1 MESNAGRA
9 IRTMRLIEHGEGEPA
24 IVHRLGS
31 RAPFLVVCDH
41 AGRAVPRALGD
52 MGVPPA
58 GWERHIAWDI
68 GGAALADSLG
78 EAWGAAVI
86 KQRWSR
92 LVIDCNRAP
101 SRPDAIPEVSDGQ
114 PVPANVGLSAEARAA
129 RVAEVHAPYHAAIA
143 AELDARAAAGTPT
156 LLVLVHSFTP
166 RMAGFDRPWTF
177 GVLHAGDSPV
187 SHAALELLR
196 REPGEVVGDNEPYA
210 MDLIDYTA
218 PTHATARGLDYLEL
232 EVRQDLIA
240 DHAGVARVSEI
251 LARVV
256 PAAAELAASR
266 QPAPTASR

>member
-1 MESNAGRA
+1 
-9 IRTMRLIEHGEGEPA
+9 MRLIRPDEGEPA

-41 AGRAVPRALGD
+41 AGRTVPRSLGD
-52 MGVPPA
+52 MGVPPQ

-68 GGAALADSLG
+68 GAAALAGALG

-86 KQRWSR
+86 AQRWSR
-92 LVIDCNRAP
+92 LVIDCNREP
-101 SRPDAIPEVSDGQ
+101 SRADAVPEVSDGQ

-143 AELDARAAAGTPT
+143 AELDARAATGVST

-166 RMAGFDRPWTF
+166 RMGGFDRPWTF
-177 GVLHAGDSPV
+177 GVLHARNSPV
-187 SHAALELLR
+187 SDAALELLR
-196 REPGEVVGDNEPYA
+196 GEPGEVVGDNQPYA
-210 MDLIDYTA
+210 MDEFDYTA
-218 PTHATARGLDYLEL
+218 PTHAAARGLDYLDL

-240 DHAGVARVSEI
+240 DAAGVERVAAI

-256 PAAAELAASR
+256 PAAVELAGSR
-266 QPAPTASR
+266 RPPLTPPG